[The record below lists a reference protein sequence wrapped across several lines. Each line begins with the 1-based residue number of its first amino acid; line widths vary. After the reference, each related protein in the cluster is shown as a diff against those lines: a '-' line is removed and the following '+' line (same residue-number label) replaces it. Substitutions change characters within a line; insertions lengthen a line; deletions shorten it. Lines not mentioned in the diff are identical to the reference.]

1 MSVGEK
7 IRTLRKS
14 KKLTLKAL
22 GSKVGLSEQ
31 AIGQYERGDRK
42 PSIETLTNIATALE
56 VDLSDILEIKMI
68 NSNSEKYSELAN
80 DIMDL
85 FSYKDYQEQIFNI
98 FNELHTCILLAL
110 MPKLG
115 NTKEIKDK
123 SINLIEDSTLYLKYL
138 LELEM
143 ELSPQKY
150 PDDYLEDSRK
160 IISDLFNSL
169 EKLRLTRFSIK
180 DRD

>member
-1 MSVGEK
+1 MSVGAK
-7 IRTLRKS
+7 IRTLRKR
-14 KKLTLKAL
+14 KNLTLKAL

-31 AIGQYERGDRK
+31 AIGQYERGERK
-42 PSIETLTNIATALE
+42 PSIEILASIAAALE
-56 VDLSDILEIKMI
+56 VELSDILDIKI
-68 NSNSEKYSELAN
+68 LNSNHEKYSELTG
-80 DIMDL
+80 DIMSL
-85 FSYKDYQEQIFNI
+85 FSYKDYEEQIFNI
-98 FNELHTCILLAL
+98 FNELHSCILLAL
-110 MPKLG
+110 IPLSG

-123 SINLIEDSTLYLKYL
+123 SINLLEDSMFYLKDL

-143 ELSPQKY
+143 LLSPQKY

-160 IISDLFNSL
+160 IMSSLYNSL